1 MSELLDD
8 ELPDV
13 VPDVLPSPKPLPAQP
28 SDPDDPNDV
37 LEAALAKLD
46 EDSVARA
53 YVTRLDRGPRGMTR
67 TAIGRPFDLSADEAP
82 LSQVIDLIEEHS
94 AKSGTFEIKLK
105 CRGQHLASVRVPLE
119 LRERQ
124 APPRQPNP
132 APAAPVAAASPLSP
146 LRDAVTQLRELEELK
161 RELRED
167 EDEDDDDAA
176 LAQELEDAL
185 EEDADDEEDEEEDS
199 GDLLIRSLASVFTS
213 ETTKMIAGRLAVGLA
228 NYVDAATEVKQAV
241 AQGKIPLAGP
251 GPKPS
256 APAPRPE
263 EPDFDP
269 TKVVA
274 LEGWKGA
281 S

>member
-13 VPDVLPSPKPLPAQP
+13 VPDDLPSPKPVPAQI

-53 YVTRLDRGPRGMTR
+53 YVTRLDKGPRGMTR
-67 TAIGRPFDLSADEAP
+67 TAIGRPFDLSADDAP

-105 CRGQHLASVRVPLE
+105 CRGQHLASVRVPLD
-119 LRERQ
+119 LRERPE
-124 APPRQPNP
+124 PPRQPNP
-132 APAAPVAAASPLSP
+132 APVAPASPPSPLSP

-161 RELRED
+161 RELRD
-167 EDEDDDDAA
+167 DDEDDDDAPA
-176 LAQELEDAL
+176 EEVEEEL
-185 EEDADDEEDEEEDS
+185 EEDEDEGEEDPGET
-199 GDLLIRSLASVFTS
+199 LLRSVAGFLTS
-213 ETTKMIAGRLAVGLA
+213 ETTKMIAGRFAVGLA
-228 NYVDAATEVKQAV
+228 NYVDAATEVKQAI

-251 GPKPS
+251 ASKMP
-256 APAPRPE
+256 APATRPE